1 MHLNFWQHLFAL
13 NIFKL
18 GLRIFQVP
26 DSARYVWHVVEGAIK
41 IAKGLDGCIDRVLV
55 SLYLSSGMLLRNKV
69 WTESERLRGII
80 QASLTGAV

>member
-1 MHLNFWQHLFAL
+1 MHLYFWKHLFAL

-26 DSARYVWHVVEGAIK
+26 DSARDVGHVVEGAVK

-55 SLYLSSGMLLRNKV
+55 CLSLSLGMLLGNEV

-80 QASLTGAV
+80 HASF

>member
-1 MHLNFWQHLFAL
+1 MHLNLWQHLFAL

-26 DSARYVWHVVEGAIK
+26 DSARDVGHVVEGAIEL
-41 IAKGLDGCIDRVLV
+41 AKGLDRCIDRVLV
-55 SLYLSSGMLLRNKV
+55 SLSLSLGMLLRNKV

-80 QASLTGAV
+80 HASL